1 MGSEIGT
8 VDIADITV
16 LMHLK
21 SIIYTGATN
30 TTIKKIRY
38 FNIPIESRN

>member
-8 VDIADITV
+8 VDIADIV

-30 TTIKKIRY
+30 TTIKKMRY